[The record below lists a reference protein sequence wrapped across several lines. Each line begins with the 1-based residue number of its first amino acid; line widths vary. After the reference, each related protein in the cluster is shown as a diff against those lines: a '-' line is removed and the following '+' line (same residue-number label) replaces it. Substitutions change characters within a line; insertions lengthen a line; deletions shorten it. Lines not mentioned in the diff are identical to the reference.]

1 MTEEPTTVAPAS
13 ADEKTTTDAT
23 PIERLLASPVEM
35 AEPSVPSFA
44 PYINSAKRKEPGY
57 FLFFGG
63 VVLPIIVVL
72 LEVLTGMCAE
82 QFFDPLP
89 TVWHALIVASVPAAN
104 LYLWLQLQHDDFE
117 YRRLHGVV
125 NGFVIV
131 VAGAYTI
138 IFAPL
143 LPLAVLALILLGMG
157 ILPMA
162 PLFAFIASIF
172 FARHLRRAMRA
183 EQARISPFNEPQ
195 PVRLRGLAL
204 GIACAV
210 VAFGLAEGHRTITY
224 VGMEMAASSDQQ
236 RSLRGIRLLRSF
248 GHERTML
255 AACESRSRE
264 FEPIFGALL
273 SWGPPGEIAAA
284 RTIFYRVT
292 GKTHESARTS
302 KGVAAAF
309 VAVTNKLDPDQT
321 GEITPSQGRA
331 EWMTENLALASS
343 QMDGSLDPDA
353 ALGYLEWTMVFRNTA
368 GVQQEAVS
376 QIQLPPGGVVS
387 RLTLWVNGE
396 EREAAFAGKGKVQ
409 AAYDAVVRTRRDPVL
424 VQSLGEDRISVR
436 CFPVQPNDEMKIR
449 IGVTAPM
456 QFEQGNEVWMR
467 LPHFVERNFIVK
479 SDIAHAVWFESKQPL
494 QSSSPSL
501 KPEHPA
507 DHLAENLFA
516 VRGSLKHVELAKEF
530 PAVRASRTA
539 EITEAWT
546 RNTRGAPDEVIH
558 QRIEPKRAAALVRAV
573 FVIDG
578 SAGMNDV
585 AEPIADAL
593 AKLPQSGEFAV
604 LAASD
609 EVVELEPMQP
619 ASSANLRDASSQVK
633 QFKYAG
639 GQDNLAALTRAWD
652 MASEKPDGVIVWI
665 HDPQPV
671 QFAGADNLQQRW
683 RRRPGGP
690 RLVDLQTRKG
700 VNAVGESLNGI
711 AAVKTIVRM
720 GDVSQE
726 LERMFARWGAGAGQ
740 FAVTREKLAAKDFKP
755 QSNAKET
762 SMHLARMWAFEEI
775 TRLMATEGGDEQAT
789 NLAATYQLV
798 TPLTGAVVL
807 ETKEQYERAGL
818 EPVKSGTVPTIPE
831 PEEWLLMFVV
841 ATILAWMGFQ
851 NVRQRRRQWRAC

>member
-1 MTEEPTTVAPAS
+1 MIEEPTMPAPAS
-13 ADEKTTTDAT
+13 AEEKTTIEPT
-23 PIERLLASPVEM
+23 PVERLLANSAEM
-35 AEPSVPSFA
+35 TETAAPSFA
-44 PYINSAKRKEPGY
+44 PYTNPVKRKDPGLL
-57 FLFFGG
+57 LFFGG
-63 VVLPIIVVL
+63 VVLPTIVVL
-72 LEVLTGMCAE
+72 LEVATGMCAE

-89 TVWHALIVASVPAAN
+89 TVWHAVIVAFVPAAN
-104 LYLWLQLQHDDFE
+104 LYLWLQLHHDDFE
-117 YRRLHGVV
+117 YRKLHGVV
-125 NGFVIV
+125 NGFVFVIS
-131 VAGAYTI
+131 GAYTV

-143 LPLAVLALILLGMG
+143 LPLAVIALILLGMG

-172 FARHLRRAMRA
+172 FAKHLRRAMR
-183 EQARISPFNEPQ
+183 EQQAMMSPFNESQ
-195 PVRLRGLAL
+195 PARLRGLAL
-204 GIACAV
+204 GFACAIL
-210 VAFGLAEGHRTITY
+210 ALGLAEGHRTITY
-224 VGMEMAASSDQQ
+224 VGMEMAASSDSQ
-236 RSLRGIRLLRSF
+236 RSLQGIRLLRSV

-264 FEPIFGALL
+264 FEPIFGTLF
-273 SWGPPGEIAAA
+273 SWGPPGEIDAA
-284 RTIFYRVT
+284 RTIYYRVT
-292 GKTHESARTS
+292 GKTYESARTAR
-302 KGVAAAF
+302 GVAASF
-309 VAVTNKLDPDQT
+309 DTVTNKLDPDQT
-321 GEITPSQGRA
+321 GEITPSPARG
-331 EWMTENLALASS
+331 EWMTENLALSSS

-368 GVQQEAVS
+368 GSQQEAVS

-424 VQSLGEDRISVR
+424 VQSIGEDRISVR

-456 QFEQGNEVWMR
+456 QLEQGNEVWMR

-479 SDIAHAVWFESKQPL
+479 GDVAHSVWFESKQPL

-501 KPEHPA
+501 KSEHPS
-507 DHLAENLFA
+507 ENLFA
-516 VRGSLKHVELAKEF
+516 VRGSLKHAELAKEF
-530 PAVRASRTA
+530 PAIRAHRTA

-546 RNTRGAPDEVIH
+546 RNTRGASDEVIH
-558 QRIEPKRAAALVRAV
+558 QRIEPKQAAAPMRAV

-578 SAGMNDV
+578 SAGMKD
-585 AEPIADAL
+585 AAKPIADAL
-593 AKLPQSGEFAV
+593 AKLPQGGEFAV

-619 ASSANLRDASSQVK
+619 ASPANLRDASNQLR

-639 GQDNLAALTRAWD
+639 GQDNLAALTKAWD
-652 MASEKPDGVIVWI
+652 LASVKPGSAIVWI
-665 HDPQPV
+665 HDPQPIR
-671 QFAGADNLQQRW
+671 FSGADSLQQRW

-700 VNAVGESLNGI
+700 TNAVGESLNGI

-720 GDVSQE
+720 GNVSQE
-726 LERMFARWGAGAGQ
+726 LERMFARWGVGAQQ
-740 FAVTREKLAAKDFKP
+740 FMVTREKLAAKNFKP
-755 QSNAKET
+755 QNNAKET
-762 SMHLARMWAFEEI
+762 SMHLARMWAFEEV
-775 TRLMATEGGDEQAT
+775 TRLMETEGGGEQAT
-789 NLAATYQLV
+789 SLAATYQLV

-831 PEEWLLMFVV
+831 PEEWLLMFMV
-841 ATILAWMGFQ
+841 ATILAWMLF
-851 NVRQRRRQWRAC
+851 QRRRQWRAF